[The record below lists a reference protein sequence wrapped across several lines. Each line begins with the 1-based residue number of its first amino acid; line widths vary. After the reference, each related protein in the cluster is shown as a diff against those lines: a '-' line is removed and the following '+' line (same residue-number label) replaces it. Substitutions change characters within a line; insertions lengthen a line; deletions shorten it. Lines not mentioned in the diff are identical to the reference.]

1 MQDPIAK
8 LKAANADIEHRDI
21 ALRDELAERRDSAK
35 TTRKSRAARDEPE
48 MTVEGV
54 QVNREEFIAE
64 TIVRRTG
71 RPVLAILRDEGQ
83 LTFTD
88 PDSVV
93 WKPRLEAAKAHLV
106 KAARAIGRIEVQG
119 HALAWLGT
127 GWLVDRD
134 IIVTNRHV
142 AAEFGRR
149 RGAAFVF
156 RQGLRGTAMSADIDF
171 IEEFGRTDSLVF
183 RLARILHIED
193 ENGPDVAFLRVE
205 PVDGQALATP
215 IPLEPGLPS
224 ADEQVAVIG
233 YPARDSRIPDQDLM
247 AQIFGDVFD
256 KKRSGAR
263 SWSRAPIGR
272 PCATTARR
280 WEETRAPRWSRWR
293 RDAPWRCTLRGAFSR
308 RTSRSRARSSVSGS
322 SRSGQEAGQVGSFT
336 PDEGAITARTSV
348 QSVAPSPG
356 QFSFV
361 VPVRFSVEVGPP
373 RLGSRRR
380 CAGHRRVTTG
390 SASGTTTTRTTRRC

>member
-1 MQDPIAK
+1 MHDPIAK
-8 LKAANADIEHRDI
+8 LKAANADIEHRDS
-21 ALRDELAERRDSAK
+21 ALRDELPERRDSAK

-48 MTVEGV
+48 MTIEGV

-88 PDSVV
+88 PHSVV
-93 WKPRLEAAKAHLV
+93 WKPRLEGAKAHLV
-106 KAARAIGRIEVQG
+106 KAARAIGRIEVEG

-142 AAEFGRR
+142 ASEFGRR
-149 RGAAFVF
+149 RGTGFVF
-156 RQGLRGTAMSADIDF
+156 RLGLRGTAMSADIDF

-205 PVDGQALATP
+205 AVDGQTLAMP
-215 IPLEPGLPS
+215 IPLETGLPS

-233 YPARDSRIPDQDLM
+233 YPARDSRIPDQELM
-247 AQIFGDVFD
+247 EQI
-256 KKRSGAR
+256 
-263 SWSRAPIGR
+263 
-272 PCATTARR
+272 
-280 WEETRAPRWSRWR
+280 
-293 RDAPWRCTLRGAFSR
+293 
-308 RTSRSRARSSVSGS
+308 
-322 SRSGQEAGQVGSFT
+322 
-336 PDEGAITARTSV
+336 
-348 QSVAPSPG
+348 
-356 QFSFV
+356 
-361 VPVRFSVEVGPP
+361 RF
-373 RLGSRRR
+373 
-380 CAGHRRVTTG
+380 
-390 SASGTTTTRTTRRC
+390 TRT